1 MFLENKL
8 GEIPLD
14 LAKRKNQEQLMENS
28 GKNDTNN
35 LEDLNE
41 IVRILTE
48 KQSESEI
55 KRDSLV

>member
-1 MFLENKL
+1 LFLENKL

>member
-1 MFLENKL
+1 
-8 GEIPLD
+8 
-14 LAKRKNQEQLMENS
+14 MENL